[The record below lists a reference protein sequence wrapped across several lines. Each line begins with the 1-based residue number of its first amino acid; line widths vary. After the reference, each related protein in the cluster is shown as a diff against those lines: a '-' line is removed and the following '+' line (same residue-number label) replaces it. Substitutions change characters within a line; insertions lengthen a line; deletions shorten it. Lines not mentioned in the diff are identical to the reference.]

1 MRLLKNLAVAFVAL
15 VAATTNIVNAQ
26 AQTSAS
32 EVKYDFSAITETGD
46 TAEID
51 MSYVNLADAF
61 GGKPYDVKF
70 KDGEPKATIITG
82 WSLGISGG
90 LNSYMGAQYGIFAKG
105 YFGWSHLS
113 INAEIGENRKD
124 HKEDYKY
131 NEYHFVLTFEVS
143 HCAFAHESGD
153 FLHFCRAGIRF
164 HHLLIEDKSGQKCQD
179 TGDRGD
185 PPQQFD
191 VGCSGSLSYDRF
203 GRNSVDRF
211 LRESAG

>member
-1 MRLLKNLAVAFVAL
+1 MYQLGR
-15 VAATTNIVNAQ
+15 
-26 AQTSAS
+26 
-32 EVKYDFSAITETGD
+32 FSATGFNQLKTHKAESVGHVFRSEEKFVENEIPQADVEQAKADNYQTHDRAGTESNLQTGIQTGAACLSRTAGGVGRGTHTDITAETGEE
-46 TAEID
+46 TACEERYRNKRILD
-51 MSYVNLADAF
+51 
-61 GGKPYDVKF
+61 
-70 KDGEPKATIITG
+70 
-82 WSLGISGG
+82 
-90 LNSYMGAQYGIFAKG
+90 
-105 YFGWSHLS
+105 
-113 INAEIGENRKD
+113 AEIGENRKD